1 MAKKNRKKDSATP
14 KKKRAI
20 IPFVERPFEG
30 LDAEAELVAMRDLLP
45 LATMTVTLTEE
56 YGSEKVIFGTLLP
69 NMVGALRR
77 TDGQLLVAM
86 QTVMNSG
93 DASLDIATRVLAG
106 LELKP
111 GESYPGGTQPEPGS
125 PRLQDIVASFSELE
139 LQEDPAFWMTEEE
152 AATPESQAALRD
164 ARADMVPAA
173 RIESVNGAYWCRM
186 SREFLRWVRPEPRD
200 AVLDGL
206 ARLRVSGEERWDD
219 DARFIG
225 AFRAYGLSVPV
236 WELARG
242 TEAEELEEPLAK
254 FAEKLSAAIAS
265 TEPLTSE
272 EKRARSGLVSRQ
284 VTLR

>member
-56 YGSEKVIFGTLLP
+56 YGSEEVIFGTLLP

-111 GESYPGGTQPEPGS
+111 GESYPGGTQPEAGS
-125 PRLQDIVASFSELE
+125 PRLQDIVASFSEL
-139 LQEDPAFWMTEEE
+139 
-152 AATPESQAALRD
+152 
-164 ARADMVPAA
+164 
-173 RIESVNGAYWCRM
+173 
-186 SREFLRWVRPEPRD
+186 
-200 AVLDGL
+200 
-206 ARLRVSGEERWDD
+206 
-219 DARFIG
+219 
-225 AFRAYGLSVPV
+225 
-236 WELARG
+236 
-242 TEAEELEEPLAK
+242 
-254 FAEKLSAAIAS
+254 
-265 TEPLTSE
+265 
-272 EKRARSGLVSRQ
+272 
-284 VTLR
+284 